1 MLTENEIRP
10 EALMA
15 EQARLFAEDV
25 AGLMAH
31 RSEFIQ
37 VPCPACES
45 VEYQPTFEKC
55 GMPFVTCLQCE
66 TLYANPRPRP
76 EHMAAYY
83 RHSKNYEYWSNY
95 IFPASEAARREKIFQ
110 PRVDLVLNIC
120 DRFQVPTRILM
131 EVGAGFGIFGE
142 ELKKRNRFQ
151 RMIAVEPTPYLAE
164 DCRKRGLDVVES
176 PIEEV
181 NKANLLK
188 PGETINVIVNF
199 EVIEHLFSPRDFLR
213 QCADFL
219 EPGGVLILTCPN
231 GKGFD
236 IVTLG
241 AQSSAV
247 DVEHVNLFNPA
258 SLALLMRSCGFEVIE
273 TQTPG
278 KLDAE
283 LVRKQLLSGE
293 LNAEAHPFLTQILVD
308 EWETKGPAFQQFLI
322 DNHLS
327 SNMLLVGRK
336 QG

>member
-15 EQARLFAEDV
+15 EQARLFSEDI

-31 RSEFIQ
+31 RSDFIQ

-45 VEYQPTFEKC
+45 TDFKPTFEKS

-76 EHMAAYY
+76 EHMETYY
-83 RHSKNYEYWSNY
+83 RYSKNYEYWSKY
-95 IFPASEAARREKIFQ
+95 IFPASETARREKIFK
-110 PRVDLVLNIC
+110 PRVDLVLSIC
-120 DRFQVPTRILM
+120 DRFQVPTRVLM

-142 ELKKRNRFQ
+142 ELKKCDRFD
-151 RMIAVEPTPYLAE
+151 RIIAVEPTPYLAD
-164 DCRKRGLDVVES
+164 DCRKRGLEVIES
-176 PIEEV
+176 PIEQV
-181 NKANLLK
+181 DKARLLSA
-188 PGETINVIVNF
+188 GETVDVIVNF
-199 EVIEHLFSPRDFLR
+199 EVIEHLFSPRAFLR

-219 EPGGVLILTCPN
+219 QPGGFMILTCPN
-231 GKGFD
+231 SKGFD

-247 DVEHVNLFNPA
+247 DVEHVNLFNPT
-258 SLALLMRSCGFEVIE
+258 SLSMLMQTCGFEVLDI
-273 TQTPG
+273 QTPG

-293 LNAEAHPFLTQILVD
+293 LDPMAHPFLKQLLLD
-308 EWETKGPAFQQFLI
+308 EWESKGQAFQQFLI
-322 DNHLS
+322 DNQLS

-336 QG
+336 K